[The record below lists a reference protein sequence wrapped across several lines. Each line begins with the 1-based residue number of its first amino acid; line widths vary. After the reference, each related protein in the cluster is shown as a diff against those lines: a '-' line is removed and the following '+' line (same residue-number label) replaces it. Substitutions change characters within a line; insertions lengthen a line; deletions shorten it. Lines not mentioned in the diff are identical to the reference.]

1 MKNVLAFVVGLLA
14 APMAFAVDYTAAATL
29 VSATTTDAGPIML
42 AIVGVLAAFWGFR
55 KIKSL
60 IGR

>member
-1 MKNVLAFVVGLLA
+1 MKNVFAFFAGLLA
-14 APMAFAVDYTAAATL
+14 APAAFAVDYTAAATS
-29 VSATTTDAGPIML
+29 VTATTTDAGPIML
-42 AIVGVLAAFWGFR
+42 AVIGVVAAFWGFR